1 MLLPISCKAA
11 KKVLPLHS
19 QKEMTMR
26 NVIYTLFILIA
37 LAACNT
43 HQGTRAQLDK
53 AEALM
58 TEHPDSALATL
69 QQVDE
74 AQLSTEKLQA
84 RFALLLS
91 MALDKNYIDIASD
104 SLIHPAVDYYENH
117 GSSRE
122 KMLTCYYLA
131 NVLYNAKETAKC
143 LISLTDA
150 EKYAKSIE
158 DHFYLG
164 MIYRMMADAY
174 NTIYCHNEEVNYY
187 QLSYDHFSK
196 TNSRS
201 HINFALLNLGL
212 GYSNNHDYDQAL
224 NIFNKVLD
232 IASHE
237 SDDVLTEVCLQDLG
251 HTHRLCGNYRE
262 SIKAILQLEQMYPK
276 QVRSRDYSNI
286 ANCYAELQMPD
297 SAIFYMQKAEALTK
311 RSVDTQVTYD
321 INYKLSKYK
330 GDFQTALDNYEKLF
344 DLNAN
349 ITDSI
354 MGKSVLVTLQDY
366 IVQQAEYDNY
376 IASQKRNKLYYIIAF
391 LILGIIAASI
401 ILYQRWQNKNQ
412 EIEKNIQLA
421 QSISDALRT
430 KEHHLSSMSEQIHAL
445 FSQQFDS
452 INQLCNVYYDS
463 QGTKFEKD
471 RIYKE
476 VKKQIE
482 SLGTENAK
490 QLEDIINNYNDNLLL
505 QFKTDFPTL
514 SKDYHIFATYLFA
527 GFSARAISLFMDNK
541 VENIY
546 NMKSRLKS
554 RIANSNSSYKEKYLL
569 MMT

>member
-26 NVIYTLFILIA
+26 NVIYTLFIIMA

-43 HQGTRAQLDK
+43 HQGTRTQLDK

-91 MALDKNYIDIASD
+91 MALDKNYIDVASD
-104 SLIHPAVDYYENH
+104 SLIRPAVEYYENH

-122 KMLTCYYLA
+122 KMLTCYYHA

-143 LISLTDA
+143 LINLTDA

-311 RSVDTQVTYD
+311 RSVDTQVTYN

-412 EIEKNIQLA
+412 EIEKNLQLA
-421 QSISDALRT
+421 QSIRDTLRI
-430 KEHHLSSMSEQIHAL
+430 KESQLSEMDNQIQAL
-445 FSQQFDS
+445 FNQQFNAIDE
-452 INQLCNVYYDS
+452 LCNVYFEAKD
-463 QGTKFEKD
+463 TKVEKD

-476 VKKQIE
+476 VMNQIND
-482 SLGTENAK
+482 LGTKEVS
-490 QLEDIINNYNDNLLL
+490 QLENIVNTYRNQLMAD
-505 QFKTDFPTL
+505 FRKDFPSL
-514 SKDYHIFATYLFA
+514 HADLYQFATYLFA
-527 GFSARAISLFMDNK
+527 GFSLRAISIIMNEK
-541 VENIY
+541 IENIY
-546 NMKSRLKS
+546 NKKSRLKN
-554 RIANSNSSYKEKYLL
+554 RVQNSDSPRREEYLSL
-569 MMT
+569 IR

>member
-26 NVIYTLFILIA
+26 NLIYTLLIIA

-43 HQGTRAQLDK
+43 HQGTRAQLDQ

-58 TEHPDSALATL
+58 TEQPDSALAIL

-91 MALDKNYIDIASD
+91 MALDKNYIDVASD
-104 SLIHPAVDYYENH
+104 SLIRPAVEYYENH

-122 KMLTCYYLA
+122 KMQTCYYLA
-131 NVLYNAKETAKC
+131 NTQFLAKETAKC

-150 EKYAKSIE
+150 ERFAKSVE

-164 MIYRMMADAY
+164 MIYRMMAYAY
-174 NTIYCHNEEVNYY
+174 NSLYCYTEEIKYH
-187 QLSYDHFSK
+187 QLSYENFSMTDSK
-196 TNSRS
+196 RHT
-201 HINFALLNLGL
+201 NFALLDLGL
-212 GYSNNHDYDQAL
+212 AYSNGQHYDEALSIYDKVWNIAKAESDSTLIRNCLFDYGHTYNIKENYKASLEKLQLLLTLFPARIESKHYSILANDYAAL
-224 NIFNKVLD
+224 NM
-232 IASHE
+232 
-237 SDDVLTEVCLQDLG
+237 T
-251 HTHRLCGNYRE
+251 
-262 SIKAILQLEQMYPK
+262 
-276 QVRSRDYSNI
+276 
-286 ANCYAELQMPD
+286 D
-297 SAIFYMQKAEALTK
+297 SAIYYMQQAEDLIQNNI
-311 RSVDTQVTYD
+311 DTQVSYEVE
-321 INYKLSKYK
+321 YKLAKYREDYK
-330 GDFQTALDNYEKLF
+330 TALHNYEKLY
-344 DLNAN
+344 DLNAYV
-349 ITDSI
+349 TDSI
-354 MGKSVLVTLQDY
+354 MGKSVLVTIQDN
-366 IVQQAEYDNY
+366 ILQQAEYENY
-376 IASQKRNKLYYIIAF
+376 KAHNEKKLLHFVIIC
-391 LILGIIAASI
+391 LVLGIIASSVI
-401 ILYQRWQNKNQ
+401 IYQRWQNKNQ
-412 EIEKNIQLA
+412 EMEKNIQLA

-430 KEHHLSSMSEQIHAL
+430 KERHLSSMSEQIQDL
-445 FSQQFDS
+445 FSKQFDS

-514 SKDYHIFATYLFA
+514 SNDYHIFATYQFA

-554 RIANSNSSYKEKYLL
+554 RIANSNSIYKEKYLL